1 MSIFL
6 LAADSSVT
14 DSSRLLQQ
22 YIVYGIIIVAGI
34 IILSFIK
41 YASRLPKHSE
51 LKDRLKSF
59 LDAFD
64 KVAKEENE
72 KSYDK
77 IKTAAE
83 LLYRLDKL
91 IAVTATM
98 AQKER
103 DSDLDSLSVMLE
115 SARNELSAYK
125 TSKCEEKYRLLA
137 VRAKVANGLALLD
150 KIIERDA
157 TLKKSRYGQ

>member
-1 MSIFL
+1 MNIFL

-14 DSSRLLQQ
+14 DSDHLLQK
-22 YIVYGIIIVAGI
+22 YIIYGIIIVVGI
-34 IILSFIK
+34 VVLSLIK
-41 YASRLPKHSE
+41 YATRLPKHGE
-51 LKDRLKSF
+51 LKGRLKTF
-59 LDAFD
+59 LDTFD
-64 KVAKEENE
+64 KIAKEEKE

-77 IKTAAE
+77 VKTAAE

-115 SARNELSAYK
+115 GARNELSVYK
-125 TSKCEEKYRLLA
+125 TSKCEEEYRLLA
-137 VRAKVANGLALLD
+137 VRSKVANGLALLD
-150 KIIERDA
+150 KIIERDD